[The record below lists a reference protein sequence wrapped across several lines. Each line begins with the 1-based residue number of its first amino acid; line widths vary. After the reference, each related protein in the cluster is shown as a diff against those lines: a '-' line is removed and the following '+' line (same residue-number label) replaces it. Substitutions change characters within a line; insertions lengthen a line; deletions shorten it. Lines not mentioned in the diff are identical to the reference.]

1 MLVSL
6 KKWGNSGSVR
16 IPNLI
21 MNSLNLKFDDTL
33 DIKEENG
40 RIIIAPVKD
49 DEFKLEE
56 LLAGITAE
64 NLHERVD
71 FGAPVGKEL
80 L

>member
-21 MNSLNLKFDDTL
+21 MNSLNLKFDDPL